1 MKYEFI
7 KKDLDKYILKYKDK
21 EIEFNTN
28 IGVASRIQKYQ
39 EMAEA
44 KLVMDLAK
52 QGMTVND
59 LKIEK
64 VQNGK
69 KYVDMSNYDEVK
81 KIYKDN
87 ALNEVFDTICIELFN
102 YKLADLALDIGL
114 ETADEGVIFTS
125 KLMTLLTGGSLEETP
140 SEEKKKQQD

>member
-28 IGVASRIQKYQ
+28 VGVASRIQKYQ

-64 VQNGK
+64 VENGK
-69 KYVDMSNYDEVK
+69 TYIK
-81 KIYKDN
+81 
-87 ALNEVFDTICIELFN
+87 
-102 YKLADLALDIGL
+102 
-114 ETADEGVIFTS
+114 
-125 KLMTLLTGGSLEETP
+125 
-140 SEEKKKQQD
+140 